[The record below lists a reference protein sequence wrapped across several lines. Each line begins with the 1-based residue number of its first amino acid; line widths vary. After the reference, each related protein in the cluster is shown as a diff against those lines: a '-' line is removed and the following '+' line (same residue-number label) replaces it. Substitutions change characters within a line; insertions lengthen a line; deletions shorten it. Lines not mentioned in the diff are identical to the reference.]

1 MPPLEFGRIAAQ
13 TAKQVISQRVREAER
28 ARQFQEYQGREGEI
42 VIGTVKRAENYMIT
56 VDLGRAEAVIRREDM
71 IPKEIIKQGDRIR
84 AQIKEVRE
92 ELKAHRFS

>member
-1 MPPLEFGRIAAQ
+1 M
-13 TAKQVISQRVREAER
+13 
-28 ARQFQEYQGREGEI
+28 
-42 VIGTVKRAENYMIT
+42 IGTVKRAENYMIT

-92 ELKAHRFS
+92 EPKGSTNFLNACWRSVHGRIIHAGSTRNL